1 MTEKLPGK
9 SNQQSWIA
17 YVVIAV
23 GAVFLLQSLN
33 IMHLGHFLGE
43 WWPLIIIIAGFSK
56 LQNDDRRN
64 GAIMFVVGLIMLSAT
79 LDFINWGSIFKLWPL
94 AILYVGVSMLLK
106 SKGKPGLSFSTVD
119 TIDDDF
125 VQASAIFGGVE
136 KSVNSEKFKGA
147 SVMALFGGVE
157 LDLRDAKAIETGC
170 VVNVT
175 ALFGGTEIIVPENW
189 NVIVSGTPIFGGV
202 EDKSKG
208 GGEDSVNITLNCTVA
223 FGGLEIKTR

>member
-17 YVVIAV
+17 YAVIAV

-33 IMHLGHFLGE
+33 IMHLGNFIGD
-43 WWPLIIIIAGFSK
+43 WWPIIIIIVGFTK

-64 GAIMFVVGLIMLSAT
+64 GAIMFVVGLILLSAT
-79 LDFINWGSIFKLWPL
+79 LNFINWGSIFKLWPL

-106 SKGKPGLSFSTVD
+106 SKGKSGLTFSTVA

-136 KSVNSEKFKGA
+136 KVVHSDKFKGA

-157 LDLRDAKAIETGC
+157 LDLTEVKAIESGC
-170 VVNVT
+170 VINVT
-175 ALFGGTEIIVPENW
+175 ALFGGAEIRVPKNW
-189 NVIVSGTPIFGGV
+189 NVIVTGTPIFGGV

-208 GGEDSVNITLNCTVA
+208 GEEDSINVTLNATVA
-223 FGGLEIKTR
+223 FGGLEIKT